1 MVEHETGQEGHTS
14 SAPEGFQDRKRPV
27 IVCATRGGEASYPA
41 QDRAIKLAKE
51 RNARLIFLYVVD
63 VDFVGDTA
71 APIVVD
77 VGREVRG
84 MGNFL
89 LLMAQERA
97 QAQGVESEV
106 VVREGKVRDVIPQ
119 FVQEVGADLLV
130 LGRPQAGAAKQVFDQ
145 QGVTPFA
152 QAVEKSTGVKVLIV

>member
-1 MVEHETGQEGHTS
+1 MLGQKGEKEANVASG
-14 SAPEGFQDRKRPV
+14 SAGEQERRRPV

-41 QDRAIKLAKE
+41 QDRAIQEAK
-51 RNARLIFLYVVD
+51 RRGARLIFLYVVD

-89 LLMAQERA
+89 LLMAKERA
-97 QAQGVESEV
+97 QAQGVESEIV
-106 VVREGKVRDVIPQ
+106 IREGKVREEIPK
-119 FVQEVGADLLV
+119 FLQEVGADLLI

-145 QGVTPFA
+145 HGVTPFA
-152 QAVEKSTGVKVLIV
+152 QAVEKSTGVPVMIV